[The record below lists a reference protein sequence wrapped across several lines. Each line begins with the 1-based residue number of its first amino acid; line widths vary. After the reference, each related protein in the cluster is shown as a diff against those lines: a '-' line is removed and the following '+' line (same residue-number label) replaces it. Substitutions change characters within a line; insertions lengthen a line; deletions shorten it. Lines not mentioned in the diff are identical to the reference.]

1 MWDDTVSLA
10 TGVFK
15 SLYACLSLCLY
26 RSRHRPASKGSERG
40 PHVAKLQVEF
50 RPSGWPLDRS
60 FASRYFSHM
69 FVLVA
74 RAVQLTLK

>member
-40 PHVAKLQVEF
+40 PHVAKTA
-50 RPSGWPLDRS
+50 SGIQAQWLAIGP
-60 FASRYFSHM
+60 FICFSLFLNM